1 MPHAPAR
8 AFEVRHVQ
16 LARAVFAAIAAAMVT
31 FSSDHSAALG
41 LAVFSG
47 FAIATGLV
55 LLLAA
60 WLVHPAGERAVPI
73 SLGLVSAIAG
83 MIGGLPPLRSTEMF
97 FVLVIV
103 WALLTG
109 LIEGVAGWRALR
121 VAAPRSTARSEA
133 RDALTVGV
141 FGILLALGTLAVP
154 SGYALNYY
162 IAEAGESF
170 TLTGIA
176 IAVGVFGGYAAIVA
190 VYLAIA
196 AFSPRREPVPTD
208 AAVTEDGHA

>member
-8 AFEVRHVQ
+8 AFEARHVQ
-16 LARAVFAAIAAAMVT
+16 LARALFAALAAAMVT
-31 FSSDHSAALG
+31 FSSDHSASLG
-41 LAVFSG
+41 LAVFG
-47 FAIATGLV
+47 GYAIATGLV
-55 LLLAA
+55 LVLGA
-60 WLVHPAGERAVPI
+60 WLQAPAGARGVPI
-73 SLGLVSAIAG
+73 ALGAVSIVAG
-83 MIGGLPPLRSTEMF
+83 MIGGQPALRSTEMF

-109 LIEGVAGWRALR
+109 LIEGIAGWRAMR
-121 VAAPRSTARSEA
+121 VAAPGSAARSQA

-141 FGILLALGTLAVP
+141 FGVLLALGTFAVP

-170 TLTGIA
+170 TLTGIV
-176 IAVGVFGGYAAIVA
+176 IAVGVFGGYAAVVA

-196 AFSPRREPVPTD
+196 GFSPRPEPVAD
-208 AAVTEDGHA
+208 AAGVEDGRA

>member
-31 FSSDHSAALG
+31 FSSDHSASLG

-47 FAIATGLV
+47 YAIATGLV
-55 LLLAA
+55 LALGA
-60 WLVHPAGERAVPI
+60 WLATPAGARAAPI
-73 SLGLVSAIAG
+73 ALGVISIVAG
-83 MIGGLPPLRSTEMF
+83 MIGGLPTLRSTEMF
-97 FVLVIV
+97 FVLVV
-103 WALLTG
+103 AWALLTG
-109 LIEGVAGWRALR
+109 LIEGIAGWRAM
-121 VAAPRSTARSEA
+121 VAAAPRSAARSEA

-141 FGILLALGTLAVP
+141 FGVLLALGTLAVP

-176 IAVGVFGGYAAIVA
+176 IAVGIFGGYAAIVA

-196 AFSPRREPVPTD
+196 AFSPRRQPVAD
-208 AAVTEDGHA
+208 VSGVEDGRA